1 MVCGRSDGLLASIKV
16 LYRFG
21 TPRTR
26 HAARP
31 PRRLICR
38 TECPGVKFQTTG
50 VSKILL
56 SRMLSLENLPSLKNY
71 IGSAKSFFQSQKKKA
86 KITPRASTIRH
97 RPRHHQHQKPHAEHH
112 PSDHGA
118 GHDRGI
124 CPRRSCP
131 AKVASQAEPQKKHEG

>member
-50 VSKILL
+50 VSKILP

-86 KITPRASTIRH
+86 RITPRASANRL
-97 RPRHHQHQKPHAEHH
+97 HQKPHAEHH

-118 GHDRGI
+118 DHGHEI